1 MIAYT
6 APSAE
11 DIQRLK
17 DSLGY
22 SGRQMADLASVSGG
36 QQWRKYTGGAAVREI
51 NLHMLFFIA
60 ARLAL
65 TQEEIATIV
74 RKMQEIGAQLDVAD
88 FIRD

>member
-1 MIAYT
+1 MIQYT
-6 APSAE
+6 APSAK
-11 DIQRLK
+11 DIQDLK

-22 SGRQMADLASVSGG
+22 SSREMAELASVSGG

-65 TQEEIATIV
+65 AQDEIETIV
-74 RKMQEIGAQLDVAD
+74 RKMQEMGAQVDIAD
-88 FIRD
+88 FVHG